1 MWYAGAPH
9 GFVLSP
15 TLFLL
20 RNNDMHALGNIA
32 MQTTVQFMGDI
43 LVCFADVEEKQDLVD
58 EIDLVLSRVSQ

>member
-20 RNNDMHALGNIA
+20 RNNDMYALGNIA
-32 MQTTVQFMGDI
+32 MQTSVQFMGDI